1 MKPKIFSFIICISL
15 LFLHP
20 LGVAAS
26 SNTSFLMLRGKSGSE
41 SIVFYLYQTDQF
53 YSGYYYYESQQR
65 PYIITGFDSTK
76 TGKIHLSTATKRYKE
91 FFVLTKNEYHFKG
104 VMTRENEKGRQHV
117 LVLRRVTPAL
127 RMNYLYEQ
135 DTVKLLNNESPHPFG
150 NVSIGLLWPED
161 RLPGFGMMK
170 QMLPSFVKGLEY
182 VEGDIRLQMK
192 KLIKKELEKYRNDY
206 LFISEQEL
214 KRAPRTY
221 SVDIRRT
228 IHVANQ
234 THRFISFVSSDY
246 NYSGGAHGITQLKYF
261 TWDRKAGKT
270 FSLQELFDP
279 KAMENLMPVLAK
291 QYLLEN
297 GYNPETPLYEAGLFE
312 NKLLEP
318 PSSVYLTEKGMIFHY
333 NPNTIAAYSTGM
345 IDIFVPFQELRLLLE
360 VPLLKYLG
368 WEEMQPIA
376 E

>member
-1 MKPKIFSFIICISL
+1 
-15 LFLHP
+15 
-20 LGVAAS
+20 
-26 SNTSFLMLRGKSGSE
+26 
-41 SIVFYLYQTDQF
+41 
-53 YSGYYYYESQQR
+53 
-65 PYIITGFDSTK
+65 
-76 TGKIHLSTATKRYKE
+76 
-91 FFVLTKNEYHFKG
+91 
-104 VMTRENEKGRQHV
+104 
-117 LVLRRVTPAL
+117 
-127 RMNYLYEQ
+127 
-135 DTVKLLNNESPHPFG
+135 
-150 NVSIGLLWPED
+150 
-161 RLPGFGMMK
+161 
-170 QMLPSFVKGLEY
+170 
-182 VEGDIRLQMK
+182 
-192 KLIKKELEKYRNDY
+192 
-206 LFISEQEL
+206 
-214 KRAPRTY
+214 
-221 SVDIRRT
+221 
-228 IHVANQ
+228 VANQ